1 MEIYLIAFFILG
13 YVAITMEHSLKL
25 DKLIPALLM
34 MVACWTVIAINVDNI
49 TYWIDA
55 EGIAKEFTGGNNLEI
70 EHVNKTLL
78 HHFGKTVEI
87 LVIMMGA
94 MAIVEMI
101 EYFDGFSSI
110 KDLIKSRKKTTILCS

>member
-55 EGIAKEFTGGNNLEI
+55 EGIAKEFTNAKEYANA
-70 EHVNKTLL
+70 
-78 HHFGKTVEI
+78 I
-87 LVIMMGA
+87 LTFYN
-94 MAIVEMI
+94 IVRYLPYI
-101 EYFDGFSSI
+101 KYFF
-110 KDLIKSRKKTTILCS
+110 LIS

>member
-34 MVACWTVIAINVDNI
+34 MVACWTLIAINVDNI

-55 EGIAKEFTGGNNLEI
+55 DGISEEFTGVNHLGI
-70 EHVNKTLL
+70 EHVNKT
-78 HHFGKTVEI
+78 
-87 LVIMMGA
+87 
-94 MAIVEMI
+94 
-101 EYFDGFSSI
+101 
-110 KDLIKSRKKTTILCS
+110 

>member
-55 EGIAKEFTGGNNLEI
+55 
-70 EHVNKTLL
+70 
-78 HHFGKTVEI
+78 
-87 LVIMMGA
+87 
-94 MAIVEMI
+94 
-101 EYFDGFSSI
+101 
-110 KDLIKSRKKTTILCS
+110 